1 MLNQLLNRDT
11 SGLSANMAG
20 LQLNDWVP
28 INTLPKRYQD
38 EILNRSQVMEFSAG
52 DIVFMLKDDD
62 EKDYYLLEGSIELIN
77 QKGEQV
83 KLLNHSGQQQL
94 ELIDHSKPRTYSARV
109 KKDSK
114 VFVTRRTFFESLN
127 SANAGKVSIPEVE
140 VSEIDMEGSGNW
152 MLHML
157 NSSVFS
163 NLPPE
168 NLQQIFINMD
178 TIKAPAGTVLVKQG
192 KLGDHFYLIQQGDAV
207 ITRQTEN
214 GEKKEL
220 SHLDVGETFGER
232 SLISNEPSDVAVEML
247 SDGMVMKIPKNN
259 FNELVKTPMLNMV
272 SVDEAN
278 SLLAEGASFIDVRN
292 PDQYKESAIKNSINL
307 DLENIYTAVKG
318 LNIEKQYII
327 CGDSE
332 SHAMANAFMLS
343 VKGFTIYSLS
353 ESVTE
358 YLNANPDAV
367 INVQKAVEN
376 EVPAPVLETTVD
388 KEDLP
393 MLATA
398 AALEKTADNPPQIRI
413 NTESISENMQDIS
426 KDLELQIRKE
436 INDLYI
442 LKQKE
447 LELEINDRFKKYH
460 MVTARIMKKKLD
472 DLELV
477 YQVQAKMAKKT

>member
-1 MLNQLLNRDT
+1 M
-11 SGLSANMAG
+11 
-20 LQLNDWVP
+20 
-28 INTLPKRYQD
+28 
-38 EILNRSQVMEFSAG
+38 
-52 DIVFMLKDDD
+52 
-62 EKDYYLLEGSIELIN
+62 
-77 QKGEQV
+77 
-83 KLLNHSGQQQL
+83 
-94 ELIDHSKPRTYSARV
+94 
-109 KKDSK
+109 
-114 VFVTRRTFFESLN
+114 
-127 SANAGKVSIPEVE
+127 
-140 VSEIDMEGSGNW
+140 
-152 MLHML
+152 
-157 NSSVFS
+157 
-163 NLPPE
+163 
-168 NLQQIFINMD
+168 
-178 TIKAPAGTVLVKQG
+178 
-192 KLGDHFYLIQQGDAV
+192 

-292 PDQYKESAIKNSINL
+292 PNQYKESAIKNSINL
-307 DLENIYTAVKG
+307 DLENIYSAVKG
-318 LNIEKQYII
+318 LNIEKKYII

-376 EVPAPVLETTVD
+376 EVPAPVLETTMD